1 MDVAGRGASFAG
13 MAVTEII
20 AELPKL
26 SAQERED
33 VLACLLEL
41 EEQDIAAGAGPDPA
55 EAKLLDEAL
64 REHEANP
71 GAAKPWAEVQE
82 RLRQAR

>member
-1 MDVAGRGASFAG
+1 
-13 MAVTEII
+13 MAVSEII

-26 SAQERED
+26 SARERDD
-33 VLACLLEL
+33 VLARLLEL
-41 EEQDIAAGAGPDPA
+41 EERDVVAGTVPDPA

-71 GAAKPWAEVQE
+71 GAAKPWAEVWE
-82 RLRQAR
+82 RLRQAP